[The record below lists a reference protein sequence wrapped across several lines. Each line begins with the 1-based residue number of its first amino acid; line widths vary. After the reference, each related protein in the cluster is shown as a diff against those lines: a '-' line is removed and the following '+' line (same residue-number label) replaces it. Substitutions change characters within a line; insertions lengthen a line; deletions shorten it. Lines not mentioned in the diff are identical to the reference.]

1 MRFVPAL
8 LLTLPLAFTA
18 CKKKAPADEDV
29 ALAASDAS
37 KSGSVSPETLAELA
51 ANFSKVFFEVDS
63 ADLNATTKEMLSA
76 NAKILAAH
84 PVVLVE
90 IEGHADERGT
100 TDYNLALGEKRASA
114 VRTYLLAQGVTS
126 GAVKTVSYG
135 EERPA
140 ADGSNESVWAQNR
153 RAEFRI
159 LVGAGH

>member
-1 MRFVPAL
+1 MRFVSAL

-29 ALAASDAS
+29 ALAADAS
-37 KSGSVSPETLAELA
+37 KSGSVSAETLAELA

-63 ADLNATTKEMLSA
+63 ADLNEPTKGMLSA
-76 NAKILAAH
+76 NAKILAAN

-114 VRTYLLAQGVTS
+114 VRTYLLAQGVAS

-135 EERPA
+135 EERPVA
-140 ADGSNESVWAQNR
+140 EGSGESVWAQNR